1 MQTAYPNILDKN
13 GKLIKFA
20 TVRGPW
26 PRVIETLEG
35 TLDDLL
41 AGGYQTVSV
50 TVMILRLSASRYP
63 RNAALIEL
71 LILDVDGVL
80 TDGRLTT
87 ASGGE
92 SAKSFY
98 VQDGCAI
105 KLWQRCGGKVAI
117 LSGRSSEAVTR
128 RATELAIEWVH
139 LAVTDKLSAYDDIV
153 ASTGCDDAAVAYL
166 GDDLPDVGPMLRCGF
181 PVAVANAVP
190 AVKRASLYVTRRGG
204 GEGAVAEVVELLLR
218 KQKRW
223 SRALFTQL

>member
-139 LAVTDKLSAYDDIV
+139 LAVTDKLMLMTILWPRPGAMMLPSPISETTSPTWAP
-153 ASTGCDDAAVAYL
+153 CRAVAFRWR
-166 GDDLPDVGPMLRCGF
+166 LPMP
-181 PVAVANAVP
+181 
-190 AVKRASLYVTRRGG
+190 YRR
-204 GEGAVAEVVELLLR
+204 
-218 KQKRW
+218 
-223 SRALFTQL
+223 